1 MKPLARS
8 RTCRP
13 RTSRSDVRYLLDT
26 NILSAMLR
34 SPDGGLIERIRGLDD
49 AVIFTSII
57 VAAELRFGAVRKA
70 STNLTSRIVG
80 LLESMLVEPLKA
92 PAEETYATIR
102 AHLER
107 AGMPIGNND
116 IWIAAH
122 ALATDSILVTDNV
135 REFSRVPGLKIENW
149 LR

>member
-1 MKPLARS
+1 M
-8 RTCRP
+8 
-13 RTSRSDVRYLLDT
+13 RYLLDT
-26 NILSAMLR
+26 NILSSMLR
-34 SPDGGLIERIRGLDD
+34 SPEGDLTQRIRSLDD
-49 AVIFTSII
+49 AVVFTSII
-57 VAAELRFGAVRKA
+57 VAAEMRFGAVRKA
-70 STNLTSRIVG
+70 STNLTRRIVG
-80 LLESMLVEPLKA
+80 LLESMMVEPIKA
-92 PAEETYATIR
+92 PAEEAYAMIR

-107 AGMPIGNND
+107 VGTPIGNND

>member
-1 MKPLARS
+1 
-8 RTCRP
+8 
-13 RTSRSDVRYLLDT
+13 VRYLLDT

-34 SPDGGLIERIRGLDD
+34 SPDGDLIERIRGLDD
-49 AVIFTSII
+49 AVVFTSII

-70 STNLTSRIVG
+70 STNLTSRILG

-107 AGMPIGNND
+107 AGTPIGNND

>member
-1 MKPLARS
+1 
-8 RTCRP
+8 
-13 RTSRSDVRYLLDT
+13 VRYLLDT

-34 SPDGGLIERIRGLDD
+34 SPDGDLIERIRGLDN
-49 AVIFTSII
+49 AVVFTSII

-70 STNLTSRIVG
+70 STNLTSRILG

-107 AGMPIGNND
+107 AGTPIGNND

>member
-1 MKPLARS
+1 
-8 RTCRP
+8 
-13 RTSRSDVRYLLDT
+13 VRYLLDT

-34 SPDGGLIERIRGLDD
+34 SPDGDLIERIRGLDD
-49 AVIFTSII
+49 AVVFTSII
-57 VAAELRFGAVRKA
+57 VAAELRFGALRKA
-70 STNLTSRIVG
+70 STNLTSRILG

-107 AGMPIGNND
+107 AGTPIGNND